1 MEFPHEEMGLRI
13 RALRT
18 ERGLTREQ
26 LAEKADI
33 SVQFLA
39 DLEKG
44 RKSMTVAT
52 LRRLSSA
59 LLVTTDEIVI
69 GAESAPG
76 RREDALDSLCSSLTA
91 RQRTEAEKILRV
103 FIEALRQEGIE

>member
-59 LLVTTDEIVI
+59 LLVTTDRIVI
-69 GAESAPG
+69 GTGSSEDQH
-76 RREDALDSLCSSLTA
+76 DALETLCASLSP
-91 RQRTEAEKILRV
+91 RQRKEAEKLLRV
-103 FIEALRQEGIE
+103 FIEALQQEGIES